1 MIPEPPLSY
10 NIVTISTS
18 FTMASSS
25 TTLTPTS
32 LMPVSEK
39 LVHTNHNMWKAQV
52 LAVHRG
58 VQLAGF
64 LDESTRAP
72 EEKLK
77 IQKDKEGQVEEV
89 LNRAFVA

>member
-1 MIPEPPLSY
+1 
-10 NIVTISTS
+10 
-18 FTMASSS
+18 
-25 TTLTPTS
+25 
-32 LMPVSEK
+32 
-39 LVHTNHNMWKAQV
+39 MWKAQV